1 MEMKKLLIAGLVS
14 SSLILV
20 GCQSNNTTTTT
31 SNDANTEQQA
41 AVAEF
46 KEISGDELNK
56 IVQDK
61 KLKEKYLVIDVRPED
76 EYNAG
81 HVKWAINKL
90 SDDIVAG
97 DLSGIDH
104 LDKSFPI
111 ITVCNTGNR
120 SAKSAQA
127 LVDAGFTEV
136 YNAEGVKDY
145 EYETI
150 TQVGFLLA
158 PELQEIANA
167 GDDKY
172 FIIDARKP
180 EDFEKGHLKG
190 AVNITRDEIQDR
202 LDEVPK
208 DKTVVAYCYSGN
220 QSLDVVEA
228 LVADGH
234 EDVWNANDGTK
245 EYDGFE
251 LVTE

>member
-31 SNDANTEQQA
+31 SNDAKTEQQA

-46 KEISGDELNK
+46 KEMSGDELNK

-76 EYNAG
+76 EYNARP
-81 HVKWAINKL
+81 VKWAINKL

-120 SAKSAQA
+120 SAKAAQA

-136 YNAEGVKDY
+136 YNAEGVKAVSY
-145 EYETI
+145 THLTLPTI
-150 TQVGFLLA
+150 LRSCRSRWS
-158 PELQEIANA
+158 P
-167 GDDKY
+167 Y
-172 FIIDARKP
+172 
-180 EDFEKGHLKG
+180 H
-190 AVNITRDEIQDR
+190 
-202 LDEVPK
+202 
-208 DKTVVAYCYSGN
+208 
-220 QSLDVVEA
+220 
-228 LVADGH
+228 
-234 EDVWNANDGTK
+234 
-245 EYDGFE
+245 
-251 LVTE
+251 